1 MVAYTPPAA
10 PAYML
15 SLLARR
21 YASVGNAFSEQ
32 YGGHWLIWEPGQ
44 WAASGVFDPT
54 QSPKGAPPPAMS
66 GDSLTFH
73 LKSSQPLKLGRSST
87 CDMVINDGTVS
98 REHLLF
104 EPAPSGWKV
113 KVLSGTG
120 TSQVSGVSY
129 KVGNEVTLDPGASLR
144 VGDVGLTY
152 LDTARLLLRLAALR

>member
-21 YASVGNAFSEQ
+21 FASIGDAFKQQ
-32 YGGHWLIWEPGQ
+32 YGGHWLVWEPGQ
-44 WAASGVFDPT
+44 WSASGVFDPT
-54 QSPKGAPPPAMS
+54 QSPKGAPPPAGM

-73 LKSSQPLKLGRSST
+73 MKTPQRLKLGRSST

-113 KVLSGTG
+113 KVLSAHGA
-120 TSQVSGVSY
+120 SQVAGVPY
-129 KVGNEVTLDPGASLR
+129 KLNNEVTLDPGASLR
-144 VGDVGLTY
+144 VGDVALTF
-152 LDTARLLLRLAALR
+152 LDAERLLVRLAAMR